1 MEKVAL
7 TAAASDDRGEITDLV
22 VGEGITAITMITFT
36 TGAVR
41 ANHYHKETVQ
51 WNYVVSGRIRL
62 VTQLPD
68 QPPQETLLGPG
79 ELAVTREHE
88 RHALQALEPSQL
100 LVFTRGPRSGKDYEE
115 DTFRLSTPLIAP
127 SASREP

>member
-7 TAAASDDRGEITDLV
+7 TAAASDDRGEIIDLV

-51 WNYVVSGRIRL
+51 WNYVVSGRIKL

-68 QPPQETLLGPG
+68 QPQQETELGPG
-79 ELAVTREHE
+79 ELAVTRENE

-115 DTFRLSTPLIAP
+115 DTFRLTTPLIAP
-127 SASREP
+127 SARREP